1 MAAFRTRPRQVRGHR
16 QAAVVSAPRPRLRRS
31 STVHPDV
38 NVSFETMKSAA
49 RVSPMGRYRQLTPTK
64 SSQRRGGEGC
74 ARGLCPLYLVQPTS
88 TLPATS
94 RSYDRLVPV
103 SVSSRPVA
111 QRPQPPRCCH
121 SPRQVERRLLTEMRV
136 RPSISQLRRPGI
148 AVVDSFALRA
158 NDARLTNWPAY
169 RSVAARC
176 SSVGQVANAV
186 TPYARCDGP
195 L

>member
-1 MAAFRTRPRQVRGHR
+1 MSTRCVDI
-16 QAAVVSAPRPRLRRS
+16 AY
-31 STVHPDV
+31 
-38 NVSFETMKSAA
+38 SFKLN
-49 RVSPMGRYRQLTPTK
+49 GRYLADSAHSKRAP
-64 SSQRRGGEGC
+64 E
-74 ARGLCPLYLVQPTS
+74 
-88 TLPATS
+88 
-94 RSYDRLVPV
+94 
-103 SVSSRPVA
+103 RPHSL
-111 QRPQPPRCCH
+111 RCCH

-158 NDARLTNWPAY
+158 KDARLTNWPAY

>member
-1 MAAFRTRPRQVRGHR
+1 M
-16 QAAVVSAPRPRLRRS
+16 
-31 STVHPDV
+31 
-38 NVSFETMKSAA
+38 
-49 RVSPMGRYRQLTPTK
+49 
-64 SSQRRGGEGC
+64 
-74 ARGLCPLYLVQPTS
+74 
-88 TLPATS
+88 
-94 RSYDRLVPV
+94 
-103 SVSSRPVA
+103 
-111 QRPQPPRCCH
+111 
-121 SPRQVERRLLTEMRV
+121 TELRV

-158 NDARLTNWPAY
+158 NDVRLTNWPAY